1 MEGRESDG
9 TIAHVKSS
17 SLILLASFSLLPI
30 VALSQ
35 GCGDDPVEEKRRGG
49 EGEACQRA
57 DDCIAPLPCINQ
69 VCGGTEAGGAGGTG
83 GSPSTGGNGAGA
95 SGGAGGSGAMGGE
108 GGQGGALPEDCHEC
122 LGTTCSA
129 ELAACDGDCF
139 DIEACIETYCRSP
152 GLDASEESN
161 CFVACQNLNASS
173 KQQHIDVAICAA
185 DESCDQVHGC
195 FQCLYEP
202 DHGACV
208 NTAKAG
214 ACQTEFDAC
223 DTDSACND
231 FLACV
236 STCTTASDC
245 FACDDP
251 APTSAD
257 KYEAYQRCVAEQ
269 CILTSWI
276 SIICG

>member
-1 MEGRESDG
+1 M
-9 TIAHVKSS
+9 KSS
-17 SLILLASFSLLPI
+17 SIIVLATFSLLPV

-35 GCGDDPVEEKRRGG
+35 GCGDDAVDEKRRGG

-57 DDCIAPLPCINQ
+57 DDCIAPLPCIDL
-69 VCGGTEAGGAGGTG
+69 VCGGSGAAGGTG
-83 GSPSTGGNGAGA
+83 GSPSTGGNGSGA
-95 SGGAGGSGAMGGE
+95 SGGSGGAGGSGGSGAVGGGGSGGE
-108 GGQGGALPEDCHEC
+108 GGSLPDDCQEC
-122 LGTTCSA
+122 LDTTCGT

-139 DIEACIETYCRSP
+139 DIEACIETYCRSA

-161 CFVACQNLNASS
+161 CFVACQNMNSSS
-173 KQQHIDVAICAA
+173 KQKHLDVALCSA
-185 DESCDQVHGC
+185 DESCDGC
-195 FQCLYEP
+195 IQCLYET

-208 NTAKAG
+208 ETAKAG

-223 DTDSACND
+223 DNDPACLD
-231 FLACV
+231 FLGCV
-236 STCTTASDC
+236 STCSTASAC

-257 KYEAYQRCVAEQ
+257 KYEAYERCLAEQ